1 MALSRLSVE
10 LPAYLTKVVRPIAT
24 LRLHWVRL
32 WHGWVDRADASELWD
47 YEIDPTRASEES
59 IKDRESRREKADEP
73 PGED

>member
-1 MALSRLSVE
+1 
-10 LPAYLTKVVRPIAT
+10 
-24 LRLHWVRL
+24 
-32 WHGWVDRADASELWD
+32 VDRADASELWD